1 MGGEQ
6 KVQHDQAGH
15 GLRRRGQVCQALGR
29 GAEGLERRQSSHALD
44 PEPFRA
50 GECQPRAW
58 GGLSQA
64 NAGRTRVEQAP
75 GRWWQVEPATEH
87 RPEEDHQ
94 LLLQVWGPAPTPTGQ
109 GEEQETAAKGRTYS
123 ILSLAFIFFLVIL

>member
-1 MGGEQ
+1 MGG
-6 KVQHDQAGH
+6 
-15 GLRRRGQVCQALGR
+15 
-29 GAEGLERRQSSHALD
+29 GLERRQSSHALD
-44 PEPFRA
+44 PESFRA

-75 GRWWQVEPATEH
+75 GRGRQVEPATEQ

-94 LLLQVWGPAPTPTGQ
+94 LLLQVWGPKPAPTGQ
-109 GEEQETAAKGRTYS
+109 GEGKETAPKRRTHS
-123 ILSLAFIFFLVIL
+123 ILSLALILFLVIL